1 LTENSS
7 GISPPVNKITIRRD
21 QKGKISMKKLISL
34 VLAVA
39 LCLSLVACGSTETA
53 TNIENLATAAETQA
67 DVTEPTEAETA
78 QELTFVLSDEPDGID
93 PTVTNNSFAMYV
105 LTSCFEGLVTYD
117 STGSIVGGCAES
129 WDVSDDG
136 LVYTFHLRDNL
147 KWSDGSDL
155 TASDFVYSFQRV
167 LTPSTTAQ
175 YYSMLADYIVG
186 AQEYYDGTGT
196 AEELGVKALDAQT
209 LEITLKQPTSF
220 FIDLV
225 SMWCYDPVQ
234 EATITANGDRW
245 TASAE
250 TYIGNGP
257 FKMEEI
263 KLGEGYVLVKNENYW
278 NAENVKLE
286 KLTFRFVLDTAT
298 ALTAYESGEVDGIRS
313 IPTADYARLKASN
326 AGVQTVSNYG
336 TVYYNIN
343 CSVAPYDNVL
353 VRKALN
359 LAIDRQSIIDN
370 VVQVDATPAYSFLAP
385 GYSVDGVD
393 ITEDRGTFGLSAA
406 ADVEAAQAALAEAG
420 YPNGEGFPTLKLSYY
435 SNDTVKK
442 VVEAMAE
449 MFKTNLNID
458 VEISSNDW
466 AIYYSSVQS
475 GDYEVGAMGWSA
487 DYLNPMSFLPLFKT
501 GDSTNNAFYSNS
513 EYDELVNAVMQET
526 DPAAAA
532 KLTLE
537 ADAIV
542 SNDYA
547 CIPLYYKTND
557 YLMKDYVK
565 GVYMVASGNMYFQYA
580 EIVK

>member
-1 LTENSS
+1 
-7 GISPPVNKITIRRD
+7 
-21 QKGKISMKKLISL
+21 MKKLISL